1 MEAGDVVV
9 SFNGQKVQD
18 PGHLVRL
25 VFDAPI
31 GSTAKVGIIRNGR
44 PVELR
49 VAIVAQREIS
59 R

>member
-9 SFNGQKVQD
+9 SFNDQRVQD

-31 GSTAKVGIIRNGR
+31 GSTARVGVIRNGKTL
-44 PVELR
+44 ELR
-49 VAIVAQREIS
+49 VAIVAQREFT

>member
-1 MEAGDVVV
+1 MEAGDVLV
-9 SFNGQKVQD
+9 SFNRLKVQD

-31 GSTAKVGIIRNGR
+31 GSTARIGVVRNSR
-44 PVELR
+44 TIELR
-49 VAIVAQREIS
+49 VAIVAQRELA